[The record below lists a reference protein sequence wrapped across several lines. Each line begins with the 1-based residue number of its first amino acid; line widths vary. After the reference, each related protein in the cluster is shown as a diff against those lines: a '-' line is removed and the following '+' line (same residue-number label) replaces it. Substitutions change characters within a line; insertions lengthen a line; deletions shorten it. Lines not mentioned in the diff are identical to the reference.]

1 MDDVRLGNAVRAIRL
16 RKRLTQGVVADS
28 AHVTRWQVSLVES
41 GRLED
46 LPVRVLRRIARAL
59 DIYCDITLRWR
70 GPELDVVLNRA
81 HASLQVSVLRVLEA
95 LDGWEAVPEVTY
107 AFYGERGAIDILA
120 WHAATG
126 SLLVIELKTY
136 LTDPAE
142 LTRTMDERMRHAARI
157 AALRGWHPR
166 TISSWV
172 VMTETRT
179 NRGRV
184 ARYREI
190 LAPLAGLDGRSMR
203 RWLRSPMGA
212 VTALSFWTD
221 PGAVVSRRV
230 GRARSRE

>member
-1 MDDVRLGNAVRAIRL
+1 MKEG
-16 RKRLTQGVVADS
+16 GM
-28 AHVTRWQVSLVES
+28 
-41 GRLED
+41 GRSIE
-46 LPVRVLRRIARAL
+46 RSF
-59 DIYCDITLRWR
+59 
-70 GPELDVVLNRA
+70 E
-81 HASLQVSVLRVLEA
+81 VSVPLEQ
-95 LDGWEAVPEVTY
+95 V
-107 AFYGERGAIDILA
+107 
-120 WHAATG
+120 WHAM
-126 SLLVIELKTY
+126 
-136 LTDPAE
+136 TDPAE

-166 TISSWV
+166 TTSSWV